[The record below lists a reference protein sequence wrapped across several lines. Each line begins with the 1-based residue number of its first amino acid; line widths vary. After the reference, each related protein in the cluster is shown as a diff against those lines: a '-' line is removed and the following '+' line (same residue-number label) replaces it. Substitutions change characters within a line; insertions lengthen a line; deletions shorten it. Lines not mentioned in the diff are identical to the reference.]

1 MRVRTL
7 AAAMLVAAAS
17 AHVAA
22 ETPVERGR
30 YLVNTIL
37 ACGNCHTPKD
47 AEGRPLEARELAGG
61 GLSFDLPFFAGTA
74 SNITP
79 DRETGIGS
87 WTDEEIARA
96 ITRGVRPAHGRLP
109 GTELAVVM
117 WVNFYKALL
126 PSDLAAVV
134 AYLRSIPPVRNPVAQ
149 PVYRKPVRRETYPE
163 AERGFTEADLR
174 DPVRRGAY
182 LATIG
187 HCMECHTPTVQ
198 GRTLYGEALGKGRQG
213 LPAELRQGLSGGL
226 AGQHLAQHHVPCR
239 RRPGRLD
246 RHRDC
251 PGDHPRRLA
260 RRPRARATDG
270 LPLVRRPECR
280 GRRRARCLAA
290 DGAGSRLIFQ
300 AIFGGAGR
308 VIVCRN
314 STQNVL
320 YRPCKQTLEQ
330 IFIATKS
337 PIRPTPSNSSWS

>member
-47 AEGRPLEARELAGG
+47 AEGRPLEASELAGG

-79 DRETGIGS
+79 DREIGIGS

-96 ITRGVRPAHGRLP
+96 ITQGTRPGHGRLP

-134 AYLRSIPPVRNPVAQ
+134 AYLRSIPAVRNAVPQ
-149 PVYRKPVRRETYPE
+149 PVYRKPVRRETYPD

-198 GRTLYGEALGKGRQG
+198 GRTLYGEALGKGGKAFLPSFVKGYPAGWQG
-213 LPAELRQGLSGGL
+213 STSPNVTSHATAGLGGWTDAEI
-226 AGQHLAQHHVPCR
+226 
-239 RRPGRLD
+239 
-246 RHRDC
+246 
-251 PGDHPRRLA
+251 
-260 RRPRARATDG
+260 ARAITGGVSRDG
-270 LPLVRRPECR
+270 RALGPPMGYHWYAGLNAEDVAALVAWLRTVP
-280 GRRRARCLAA
+280 AR
-290 DGAGSRLIFQ
+290 D
-300 AIFGGAGR
+300 
-308 VIVCRN
+308 
-314 STQNVL
+314 
-320 YRPCKQTLEQ
+320 
-330 IFIATKS
+330 
-337 PIRPTPSNSSWS
+337 

>member
-1 MRVRTL
+1 MRVHTL

-22 ETPVERGR
+22 ETPVERGC

-96 ITRGVRPAHGRLP
+96 ITQGTRPGHGRLP

-198 GRTLYGEALGKGRQG
+198 GRTLYGEALGKGGKAFLPSFVKGFPAGWQG
-213 LPAELRQGLSGGL
+213 STSPNITSHATAGLGGWT
-226 AGQHLAQHHVPCR
+226 
-239 RRPGRLD
+239 D
-246 RHRDC
+246 TEI
-251 PGDHPRRLA
+251 
-260 RRPRARATDG
+260 ARAIT
-270 LPLVRRPECR
+270 R
-280 GRRRARCLAA
+280 GV
-290 DGAGSRLIFQ
+290 SRD
-300 AIFGGAGR
+300 GR
-308 VIVCRN
+308 VRGPPMGYHWYAGLNAEDVAALVAWLR
-314 STQNVL
+314 TVPA
-320 YRPCKQTLEQ
+320 RD
-330 IFIATKS
+330 
-337 PIRPTPSNSSWS
+337 

>member
-7 AAAMLVAAAS
+7 AAAMLVAAGS

-96 ITRGVRPAHGRLP
+96 ITQGTRPGHGRLP

-198 GRTLYGEALGKGRQG
+198 GRTLYGEALGKGGKAFLPSFVKGFPAGWQG
-213 LPAELRQGLSGGL
+213 STSPNITSHAAAGLGGWT
-226 AGQHLAQHHVPCR
+226 
-239 RRPGRLD
+239 D
-246 RHRDC
+246 TEI
-251 PGDHPRRLA
+251 
-260 RRPRARATDG
+260 ARAITLGVSRDG
-270 LPLVRRPECR
+270 RALGPPMGYHWYAGLNAEDVAALVAWLRTVP
-280 GRRRARCLAA
+280 AR
-290 DGAGSRLIFQ
+290 D
-300 AIFGGAGR
+300 
-308 VIVCRN
+308 
-314 STQNVL
+314 
-320 YRPCKQTLEQ
+320 
-330 IFIATKS
+330 
-337 PIRPTPSNSSWS
+337 

>member
-1 MRVRTL
+1 MRIRTL
-7 AAAMLVAAAS
+7 AAAMLVGAAS
-17 AHVAA
+17 ATAVAQ
-22 ETPVERGR
+22 TPVERGR
-30 YLVNTIL
+30 YLVTTIL

-47 AEGRPLEARELAGG
+47 AEGRPLEGRELAGG

-96 ITRGVRPAHGRLP
+96 ITQGTRPGHGRLP

-149 PVYRKPVRRETYPE
+149 SVYRKPVRRETYPE

-198 GRTLYGEALGKGRQG
+198 GRTLYGEALGKGGKAFLPSFVKGFPAGWQG
-213 LPAELRQGLSGGL
+213 STSPNITSHATAGLGGWT
-226 AGQHLAQHHVPCR
+226 
-239 RRPGRLD
+239 D
-246 RHRDC
+246 TEI
-251 PGDHPRRLA
+251 
-260 RRPRARATDG
+260 ARAITRGVSRDG
-270 LPLVRRPECR
+270 RALGPPMGYHWYAGLNAEDVAALVAWLRTVP
-280 GRRRARCLAA
+280 AR
-290 DGAGSRLIFQ
+290 D
-300 AIFGGAGR
+300 
-308 VIVCRN
+308 
-314 STQNVL
+314 
-320 YRPCKQTLEQ
+320 
-330 IFIATKS
+330 
-337 PIRPTPSNSSWS
+337 

>member
-1 MRVRTL
+1 MRVHTL

-96 ITRGVRPAHGRLP
+96 ITQGTRPGHGRLP

-163 AERGFTEADLR
+163 AERGFTEADPR

-198 GRTLYGEALGKGRQG
+198 GRTLYGEALGKGGKAFLPSFVKGFPAGWQG
-213 LPAELRQGLSGGL
+213 STSPNITSHAAAGLGGWT
-226 AGQHLAQHHVPCR
+226 
-239 RRPGRLD
+239 D
-246 RHRDC
+246 TEI
-251 PGDHPRRLA
+251 
-260 RRPRARATDG
+260 ARAITRGVSRDG
-270 LPLVRRPECR
+270 RALGPPMGYHWYAGLNAEDVAALVAWLRTVP
-280 GRRRARCLAA
+280 AR
-290 DGAGSRLIFQ
+290 D
-300 AIFGGAGR
+300 
-308 VIVCRN
+308 
-314 STQNVL
+314 
-320 YRPCKQTLEQ
+320 
-330 IFIATKS
+330 
-337 PIRPTPSNSSWS
+337 

>member
-1 MRVRTL
+1 
-7 AAAMLVAAAS
+7 
-17 AHVAA
+17 
-22 ETPVERGR
+22 

-61 GLSFDLPFFAGTA
+61 GLSFDLPFFAGAA

-96 ITRGVRPAHGRLP
+96 ITQGLRPGHGRLP

-134 AYLRSIPPVRNPVAQ
+134 AYLRSIPAVRNAVPQ
-149 PVYRKPVRRETYPE
+149 PVYRKPVRRETYPD

-198 GRTLYGEALGKGRQG
+198 GRTLYGEALGKGGKAFLPSFVKGYPAGWQG
-213 LPAELRQGLSGGL
+213 STSPNVTSHATAGLGGWTDAEI
-226 AGQHLAQHHVPCR
+226 
-239 RRPGRLD
+239 
-246 RHRDC
+246 
-251 PGDHPRRLA
+251 
-260 RRPRARATDG
+260 ARAITGGVSRDG
-270 LPLVRRPECR
+270 RALGPPMGYHWYAGLNAEDVAALVAWLRTVP
-280 GRRRARCLAA
+280 AR
-290 DGAGSRLIFQ
+290 D
-300 AIFGGAGR
+300 
-308 VIVCRN
+308 
-314 STQNVL
+314 
-320 YRPCKQTLEQ
+320 
-330 IFIATKS
+330 
-337 PIRPTPSNSSWS
+337 

>member
-1 MRVRTL
+1 MRVHTL

-96 ITRGVRPAHGRLP
+96 ITQGTRPGHGRLP

-134 AYLRSIPPVRNPVAQ
+134 AYLRSIPPVRNAVAQ

-198 GRTLYGEALGKGRQG
+198 GRTLYGEALGKGGKAFLPSFVKGFPAGWQG
-213 LPAELRQGLSGGL
+213 STSPNITSHATAGLGGWT
-226 AGQHLAQHHVPCR
+226 
-239 RRPGRLD
+239 D
-246 RHRDC
+246 TEI
-251 PGDHPRRLA
+251 
-260 RRPRARATDG
+260 ARAITRGVSRDG
-270 LPLVRRPECR
+270 RALGPPMGYHWYAGLNAEDVAALVAWLRTVP
-280 GRRRARCLAA
+280 AR
-290 DGAGSRLIFQ
+290 D
-300 AIFGGAGR
+300 
-308 VIVCRN
+308 
-314 STQNVL
+314 
-320 YRPCKQTLEQ
+320 
-330 IFIATKS
+330 
-337 PIRPTPSNSSWS
+337 